1 MKVTQE
7 KGSTEA
13 VNSGVGWVG
22 PDSKEEKM
30 LASLEGPEAG
40 SDCVEA
46 QYARKRCSVIERLE
60 ARSCSLEIMTGSRE
74 TAGSTKAWRRTSV
87 GTIGVGHL
95 THL

>member
-1 MKVTQE
+1 MTQE

-60 ARSCSLEIMTGSRE
+60 ARSCSLEIMTGSRKMLMLIR
-74 TAGSTKAWRRTSV
+74 ALSRN
-87 GTIGVGHL
+87 GVDRES
-95 THL
+95 